1 MTKQQYTTLPSEY
14 LRRKNNLTQT
24 TYIRRNNTGFY
35 LINGEEIPAKKWEND
50 NKLPLSLRLGRENP
64 DTTRSWKF

>member
-24 TYIRRNNTGFY
+24 TYIRKQGKGFY
-35 LINGEEIPAKKWEND
+35 LINGEEIPAKQWEKD